1 MSALATFWQPS
12 LNPIGG
18 GSVLAVLVGA
28 SSIAIV
34 WGLRE
39 SRPRFSKTMEWIAP
53 VFLLALSA
61 VKEGSPVMHAW
72 WHGSAYPDAPDFL
85 AGAIYL
91 ALGFGFALA
100 NLRQVSLPQRLN
112 GVAFTFVFG
121 TFVVG
126 EATSKVTG
134 LLYERSRRWGWHGNA
149 LWPSLIAFWVI
160 WAIVATGIWISVS
173 RRVARR
179 TRATSPSPK

>member
-1 MSALATFWQPS
+1 MDAFATIWGWSPD
-12 LNPIGG
+12 PIGMA
-18 GSVLAVLVGA
+18 SILAVLVGA

-39 SRPRFSKTMEWIAP
+39 FWPGFSKTTEWISP
-53 VFLLALSA
+53 VFFLALSA
-61 VKEGSPVMHAW
+61 VKEGSPVMDVW
-72 WHGSAYPDAPDFL
+72 WRGWAPPDGPDYI

-100 NLRQVSLPQRLN
+100 NLRQVSLPQRLT

-126 EATSKVTG
+126 EAASKVPG
-134 LLYERSRRWGWHGNA
+134 LLYERPQLLGWQGNA

-160 WAIVATGIWISVS
+160 WAIVVIGIWISLS

-179 TRATSPSPK
+179 TSTTSPGPK